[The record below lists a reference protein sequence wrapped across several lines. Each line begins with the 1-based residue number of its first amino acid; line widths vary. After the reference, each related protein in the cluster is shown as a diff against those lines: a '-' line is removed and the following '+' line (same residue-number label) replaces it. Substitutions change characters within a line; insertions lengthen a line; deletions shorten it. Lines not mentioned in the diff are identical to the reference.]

1 MCFWFQLLAEDEGF
15 ILFSLGNSPILLI
28 EIWPEKFGG
37 VVLEIDSLDEIV
49 VNWLIRTFG

>member
-1 MCFWFQLLAEDEGF
+1 MAEDEGF